1 MAGLRAI
8 QGGKSETGTKKWAS
22 KVRRRCKE
30 LAKELDTGYMEM
42 ARLLWQ
48 VYDVPVDG
56 DSKNRGWFR
65 EWGYD
70 SFGDYAEAELGIQ
83 QRQAERLKRVVWVL
97 EAELQGLDP
106 RVRHEI
112 IKLGFSKVRELC
124 RVLTVKNAAD
134 WVARAQECSYPEL
147 VHVIQTYEKAGEK
160 RRDELEAAGEDPDD
174 YMDVDDDEIPPVE
187 RFEFQHFK
195 LFEPQAENVRAALQ
209 RASELTKSDKK
220 GHNLDMIC
228 MDFLATNDFLKA
240 DDPKAKAR
248 FVAKMERLLG
258 VRLVMIDPDTN
269 DVMYGLDSLEAM
281 AKEHAK

>member
-1 MAGLRAI
+1 MVGLRAI
-8 QGGKSETGTKKWAS
+8 QGGKSETGSRKWAN

-42 ARLLWQ
+42 ARLLYQ
-48 VYDVPVDG
+48 VYDTPVDG
-56 DSKNRGWFR
+56 DPKNRAWFR
-65 EWGYD
+65 EWGYAT
-70 SFGDYAEAELGIQ
+70 FGDWSEAELGIH
-83 QRQAERLKRVVWVL
+83 QRQAERLKRVGWVL
-97 EAELQGLDP
+97 EVELRGLDP
-106 RVRHEI
+106 RVKQEI
-112 IKLGFSKVRELC
+112 IHLGFSKVRELV

-134 WVARAQECSYPEL
+134 WVARALECSYPEL
-147 VHVIQTYEKAGEK
+147 THVIQKYESAQEQ

-174 YMDVDDDEIPPVE
+174 HMDDDDEIPPAE

-195 LFEPQAENVRAALQ
+195 LFEPQLENVLAALQ

-240 DDPKAKAR
+240 DDPRAKAR

-281 AKEHAK
+281 AREHAK